1 MPSVIVFYVSL
12 EETMSDKM
20 TIEQLVKDNR
30 GQAFSLTLRAAEVL
44 NEEEINISGR
54 VFGIWNAPSPGTWPA
69 IQFILVRFNRRDAD
83 PIRFTRGQ
91 VLAVPFNKIYVTKA
105 AWAVGL
111 GDMEILYGPDAF
123 EVLRIY
129 PNPPESGLADI
140 LTSLTAILG
149 EVQGP
154 QVPIAYGQTAVGL
167 AAVQIFAANANRH
180 GLIIQAPSTNGANF
194 IYLGFTNAVV
204 AANCFVQLAAGASWT
219 CDDYRGDVYAIA
231 SLAAQAVNRGD
242 W

>member
-1 MPSVIVFYVSL
+1 MN
-12 EETMSDKM
+12 DKM
-20 TIEQLVKDNR
+20 TIEQLVTANT
-30 GQAFSLTLRAAEVL
+30 GQAFALTLRAGEVL
-44 NEEEINISGR
+44 NEVEINISGK
-54 VFGIWNAPSPGTWPA
+54 VFAIWNAPPPPT
-69 IQFILVRFNRRDAD
+69 QFIFVRFNRRGAD
-83 PIRFTRGQ
+83 RIRFTRGQ

-154 QVPIAYGQTAVGL
+154 TGPIVHARAAVGV
-167 AAVQIFAANANRH
+167 AAVNIWPLNANRH
-180 GLIIQAPSTNGANF
+180 GLIVQAPAANGVNF
-194 IYLGFTNAVV
+194 IYLGSSNAVS
-204 AANCFVQLAAGASWT
+204 AANAFVQLAAGASWS
-219 CDDYRGDVYAIA
+219 CDDYRGPIWAIA
-231 SLAAQAVNRGD
+231 SAAGQLLSYGE

>member
-1 MPSVIVFYVSL
+1 MN
-12 EETMSDKM
+12 DKM
-20 TIEQLVKDNR
+20 SIEQLVNANT
-30 GQAFSLTLRAAEVL
+30 GQAFALTLRAAEVL
-44 NEEEINISGR
+44 NEVEINISGK
-54 VFGIWNAPSPGTWPA
+54 VFAIWNAPPPPT
-69 IQFILVRFNRRDAD
+69 QFILIRFNKRSAD

-105 AWAVGL
+105 AWAIGL

-167 AAVQIFAANANRH
+167 AAIQIFAANPNRH

-194 IYLGFTNAVV
+194 IYLGFTNAVTGV
-204 AANCFVQLAAGASWT
+204 NCFVQLAAGASWS

>member
-1 MPSVIVFYVSL
+1 
-12 EETMSDKM
+12 MSDKM

-44 NEEEINISGR
+44 NEVEINISGK
-54 VFGIWNAPSPGTWPA
+54 VFAIWNAPPPPT
-69 IQFILVRFNRRDAD
+69 QFILVRFNRRDAD

-105 AWAVGL
+105 AWAAGL

-140 LTSLTAILG
+140 LTALTAILG
-149 EVQGP
+149 ELQGP
-154 QVPIAYGQTAVGL
+154 TAPIAWGQVAVGL
-167 AAVQIFAANANRH
+167 AAVNVLPLNANRH
-180 GLIIQAPSTNGANF
+180 DAIIQAPSTNGANF
-194 IYLGFTNAVV
+194 IYLGYTNAV
-204 AANCFVQLAAGASWT
+204 AANNSFEQLAAGASWSA
-219 CDDYRGDVYAIA
+219 DDWRGDVWAIA
-231 SLAAQAVNRGD
+231 SLAGQNVNRGE

>member
-1 MPSVIVFYVSL
+1 MN
-12 EETMSDKM
+12 DKM
-20 TIEQLVKDNR
+20 SIEQLVNANT
-30 GQAFSLTLRAAEVL
+30 GQAFALTLRAAEVL
-44 NEEEINISGR
+44 NEVEINISGK
-54 VFGIWNAPSPGTWPA
+54 VFAIWNAPPPPT
-69 IQFILVRFNRRDAD
+69 QFILIRFNKRSAD

-105 AWAVGL
+105 AWAIGL

>member
-1 MPSVIVFYVSL
+1 MN
-12 EETMSDKM
+12 EKM
-20 TIEQLVKDNR
+20 TIEQLVTANV
-30 GQAFSLTLRAAEVL
+30 GQAFALTLRAADVL
-44 NEEEINISGR
+44 NEVEINISGK
-54 VFGIWNAPSPGTWPA
+54 VFAIWNAPPPPT
-69 IQFILVRFNRRDAD
+69 QFIWVRFNRRGAD

-105 AWAVGL
+105 AWAAVL

-154 QVPIAYGQTAVGL
+154 QAPIAYGQTVVNAA

-180 GLIIQAPSTNGANF
+180 GFIIQAPSTNGANF
-194 IYLGFTNAVV
+194 IYLGFTNAVTGV
-204 AANCFVQLAAGASWT
+204 NCFIQLAAGASWS
-219 CDDYRGDVYAIA
+219 CDDYQGAVWAIA
-231 SLAAQAVNRGD
+231 SLIGQAVNRGD